1 MQPLLQMV
9 SEFIYTGDFN
19 DPFGE
24 FFIEKIYK
32 IGKNGTDQEEHLF
45 KLTSDLDKIPS
56 FVGPVIAQKIF
67 EVGSHVNLL

>member
-1 MQPLLQMV
+1 MV

-24 FFIEKIYK
+24 FFIEKVYK
-32 IGKNGTDQEEHLF
+32 IGKNGADQEEHLF

-56 FVGPVIAQKIF
+56 FVGPVIA
-67 EVGSHVNLL
+67 